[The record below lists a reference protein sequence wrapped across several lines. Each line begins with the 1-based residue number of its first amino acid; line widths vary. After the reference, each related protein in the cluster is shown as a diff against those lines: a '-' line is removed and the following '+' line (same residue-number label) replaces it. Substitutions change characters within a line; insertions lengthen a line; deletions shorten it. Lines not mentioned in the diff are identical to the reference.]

1 MSNGKRILI
10 IDDTGLLS
18 QALSEHLIKTEN
30 YSCVR
35 EPSPEKGLK
44 TALNSYFDMIIID
57 IKTATPD
64 SLELCRTLRSQ
75 DVVAPIVVLSGNDS
89 DEATINEL
97 DAGATDCIVKP
108 FKLGVLLARIRAHI
122 RQFEHSEE
130 AQLSIGPFLFNA
142 SAKTLVRPDGSTKDL
157 IRLTDKEAQIIK
169 FLYLH
174 ATRLVSREELLED
187 VWGYNAGVTTHTLET
202 HVYRLRQKMETNPS
216 EAQII
221 VTEPGG
227 YRLIP

>member
-10 IDDTGLLS
+10 IDDTGLICKTLS
-18 QALSEHLIKTEN
+18 SHLVDTES
-30 YSCVR
+30 YSCVC
-35 EPSPEKGLK
+35 ESVPEKGLE
-44 TALNSYFDMIIID
+44 TALNSYFDMIVLD
-57 IKTATPD
+57 IQSPSLS
-64 SLELCRTLRSQ
+64 SLEMCKSLRSH
-75 DVVAPIVVLSGNDS
+75 DVVTPIVVLTADDS
-89 DEATINEL
+89 DTSTINGL
-97 DAGATDCIVKP
+97 DAGATDCVVKP
-108 FKLGVLLARIRAHI
+108 FKLGVLVARIRAHI
-122 RQFEHSEE
+122 RQFEHSED

-142 SAKTLVRPDGSTKDL
+142 SGKTLQLADGTAKNL

-174 ATRLVSREELLED
+174 ADRLISREELLDE

-202 HVYRLRQKMETNPS
+202 HIYRLRQKMETTPS
-216 EAQII
+216 EATLL